1 MIKKISFGKTG
12 HQSSRT
18 IFGSVSLGKVS
29 QAEADRALDLL
40 RQYGVNHIDTAPKY
54 GDAELRLG
62 PWMKKYRDQFFLA
75 TKTNERTYQDA
86 KAQFQQS
93 LDRLQVDSVDLLQ
106 FHNLTDVVEREIIM
120 GPGGALE
127 FLIEAKEKGLTKFI
141 GITGHG
147 LHTPKFHLQ
156 TLQRYPFDSVL
167 LPCNYLLMQDPT
179 YAADFEQLLAYCR
192 EHQIAVQ
199 TIKAIARGYWGS
211 KTWSHSTWY
220 EPLTDEAA
228 IAQCVHWVLGIP
240 DIFLNTVGDLQELPK
255 VLKAAAA
262 FEQRP
267 SEEVMRQTVER
278 MQMQLLFN

>member
-220 EPLTDEAA
+220 EPLNDEAA